1 MKMKKSKFILVP
13 LLLFALI
20 LNTIPA
26 FAASSESAAAAQDA
40 EARQINTVTVTFT
53 PSGLTNGIATVYA
66 SASGNVE
73 YIKIKITLQ
82 EYDSSSGKYVNSP
95 GPSYS
100 SYAPNKSSL
109 YYTHTFDLSAFKTYR
124 IKVDVTSSG
133 NGVTQTET
141 LYQSLS

>member
-40 EARQINTVTVTFT
+40 EGRKLNTVTITFK
-53 PSGLTNGIATVYA
+53 PSGLTKGVATVYA

-100 SYAPNKSSL
+100 SYAPLISR
-109 YYTHTFDLSAFKTYR
+109 HF
-124 IKVDVTSSG
+124 I
-133 NGVTQTET
+133 T
-141 LYQSLS
+141 LIHSIFQRSKHIG

>member
-26 FAASSESAAAAQDA
+26 FAASSESAAAA
-40 EARQINTVTVTFT
+40 RQINTVTVTFT
-53 PSGLTNGIATVYA
+53 PSGLTKGIATVYA

-109 YYTHTFDLSAFKTYR
+109 YYSHTFDLSAFKTYR
-124 IKVDVTSSG
+124 VKVEVTANCNGIVQTSG
-133 NGVTQTET
+133 TYE
-141 LYQSLS
+141 SLN

>member
-53 PSGLTNGIATVYA
+53 PSGLTKGIATVYA

-82 EYDSSSGKYVNSP
+82 EYDSP

>member
-53 PSGLTNGIATVYA
+53 PSGLTKGIATVYA
-66 SASGNVE
+66 SALRLFQRQIRKLTGAVLFFLRS
-73 YIKIKITLQ
+73 
-82 EYDSSSGKYVNSP
+82 
-95 GPSYS
+95 
-100 SYAPNKSSL
+100 
-109 YYTHTFDLSAFKTYR
+109 
-124 IKVDVTSSG
+124 
-133 NGVTQTET
+133 
-141 LYQSLS
+141 